1 MKLTLKHS
9 KAVLLSGLILAA
21 PFAVAHD
28 GATGVVKQ
36 RMDAMGKIA
45 AHLKSVNA
53 MLRGTA
59 ELDTE
64 AVQSAMDEIGM
75 FARHMPDMFPKGTD
89 AAPSEAGPKI
99 WTDKADFD
107 AKFADLSAAAR
118 AMSEAAASGDKASMG
133 QAFGGLA
140 KTCKGC
146 HADYRINRD

>member
-1 MKLTLKHS
+1 MKIKHA

-28 GATGVVKQ
+28 GATGVVKK

-64 AVQSAMDEIGM
+64 AVQAAIDEIGM
-75 FARHMPDMFPKGTD
+75 IARHMPDMFPEGSD

-107 AKFADLSAAAR
+107 AKFADLANAAT
-118 AMSEAAASGDKASMG
+118 AMSEAAASGDNSAMG

>member
-1 MKLTLKHS
+1 MRFKHA
-9 KAVLLSGLILAA
+9 KVALLSGLILAA

-28 GATGVVKQ
+28 GASGVVKQ
-36 RMDAMGKIA
+36 RMDAMSKIA

-59 ELDTE
+59 DFDAE
-64 AVQSAMDEIGM
+64 AVQSAMGEVAM

-89 AAPSEAGPKI
+89 APPSEAGPKI

-107 AKFADLSAAAR
+107 AKFVDLATAAR
-118 AMSEAAASGDKASMG
+118 AMSDAAASGDKASMG

>member
-1 MKLTLKHS
+1 MRFKHA
-9 KAVLLSGLILAA
+9 KVTLLSGLILAA
-21 PFAVAHD
+21 SFAVAHD
-28 GATGVVKQ
+28 GASGVVKQ
-36 RMDAMGKIA
+36 RMDTMGKIA

-64 AVQSAMDEIGM
+64 AVQSAMDEISM
-75 FARHMPDMFPKGTD
+75 FARHMPDMFPQGTD

-107 AKFADLSAAAR
+107 AKFANLATAAR
-118 AMSEAAASGDKASMG
+118 VMSDAAASGDKASMG
-133 QAFGGLA
+133 HAFGSLA